1 MVFVGWGAT
10 PAARF
15 PQYEEVAFEERSPL
29 GVPFSFAA
37 AQAQP
42 NTGVGLLYEKASL
55 TLRSTQPTKLLVQKT
70 TSTYV
75 ILKFHFLINLLA
87 NNPSLLAKN
96 SILIKFLYKYR
107 HYLYQITKYFLY
119 L

>member
-55 TLRSTQPTKLLVQKT
+55 TLRPTQTTIKALKQHFPAYHFFLLPSCFYDCDLVTATGFKQLKLL
-70 TSTYV
+70 
-75 ILKFHFLINLLA
+75 FLL
-87 NNPSLLAKN
+87 N
-96 SILIKFLYKYR
+96 SHNISNR
-107 HYLYQITKYFLY
+107 
-119 L
+119 